1 VLERFGNK
9 NKIENMNAVFSEYLL
24 DIDFENIK
32 AVKKM
37 IKVLL
42 IIYKYILSLKMK
54 PIEERYKDPIGLV

>member
-1 VLERFGNK
+1 
-9 NKIENMNAVFSEYLL
+9 MNAVFSEYLL